1 MIGRSVHHL
10 LIFILPLLT
19 SAEHGTNQRTA
30 SFEMQEETELNTTIG
45 SLREN
50 LSPYPGSKVAF
61 MYSGDFFRIDCHTGE
76 VKVAVV
82 LDRETVCQEHKI
94 CCGVIDCTL
103 VDKVYLVYAESRDY
117 IATIL
122 LKVDLTDINDNR
134 PVFGSHLQRV
144 NILENSEVGRY
155 IGLRSATDAD
165 VNPKNQVNRYQ
176 WIEPTGTFILDQN
189 NLPSIRLRLN
199 SPVDR
204 EMRANYSGTLSACDI
219 DSCTTTDVFIEVEDV
234 NDNSPQFYKRHYRL
248 ESPESLTVGST
259 ILRLNATD
267 ADSGDNAKIVYSFRE
282 PVDPD
287 LADTFEIIANSGEL
301 RLRRPLDAK
310 IRSSYN
316 FKVVACD
323 SVASECAGNDA
334 SSADIEVVVK
344 DVNDN
349 RPVIE
354 IIPAGD
360 YTSSTGDL
368 VVQENFPAGQI
379 AVVKVKDADIGEN
392 SRTACELD
400 DHTSPSVFDLSQ
412 SAPDLYFLRTMR
424 SFDFEQESVL
434 TTTIRCRDFG
444 TPPLS
449 SVRTLTLRVLDV
461 NEYAPEF
468 HQRVFSTSVRENS
481 QPGVDIITLS
491 AIDRDGQS
499 ELRYKLAPPPLQ
511 HAEGEDIYSTAVSP
525 SSTNSVE
532 TMGVNVHFDLDPK
545 TGVLRTSRV
554 QLDREVIERIT
565 LVVTVTDSSTP
576 PIFTATATVSIE
588 VLDENDNSPVFLS
601 PPANMG
607 FPFHQ
612 NDIQSYAF
620 TVRENAPRYTRLSGR
635 LEARDPDAGRNGQLH
650 FSLRSVWALKGASGS
665 YRHPGSGFND
675 MRSTPGRQL
684 VEQRVFQITP
694 DNGIETLIE
703 FDREQVGMYL
713 VDVAVRDN
721 GTQPLAT
728 STSLLV
734 LILDENDNAPV
745 WTFPAD
751 SSRQINI
758 TTADLPGT
766 LVARLQAFDI
776 DADEAGKVEFQVL
789 DPNGQPMP
797 PVTLSRGLY
806 NSPPTTPLPN
816 SPSVQG
822 ELMGY
827 RTGPF
832 YLNGSTGE
840 ILVADRLVPVSLKIR
855 LRAIDSGQAQ
865 RLYTDTWMIIN
876 VKMDPNEFGG
886 FLGGGRAG
894 ALNVTIIL
902 VMIAVTAII
911 SLLLII
917 AIVCVRRKPARAVIN
932 NGASAETDF
941 AGGGRVVACS
951 PGSPFLI
958 SDPGKEALAAN
969 TWTESSKDFYPAGP
983 GSLIIDENGQVV
995 SSGALPYGSPLMGG
1009 GSDKTSVRCGMPP
1022 QGSLYTPVDMSEDM
1036 AGGVLAMHTFGT
1048 MSRGHR
1054 PGGVLGSV
1062 HGSSTG
1068 IRMGGSM
1075 QYEPPPLD
1083 ADSGD
1088 SGRGPSEDGNQ
1099 LMMLENQRMF
1109 SPHPGFQYGT
1119 CTGFRSSSRA
1129 SYGLRSASA
1138 MGAPA
1143 GVGSGAI
1150 PRPYMQNPHGNGD
1163 NCSCYVEDHF
1173 PSSSTGYTDYVD
1185 SGTHYPHA
1193 SLQQSPLGSY
1203 RTFFS
1208 GSQPSPGPRR
1218 FTPGG
1223 GETTISASI
1232 GSLPRSRAPSR
1243 STVTFQSPS
1252 VVEGGQQLIKL
1263 DLRGPGETDG
1273 GEGAFAT
1280 LPPRPVP
1287 RTITNTDVSG

>member
-1 MIGRSVHHL
+1 MS
-10 LIFILPLLT
+10 
-19 SAEHGTNQRTA
+19 
-30 SFEMQEETELNTTIG
+30 
-45 SLREN
+45 
-50 LSPYPGSKVAF
+50 
-61 MYSGDFFRIDCHTGE
+61 
-76 VKVAVV
+76 
-82 LDRETVCQEHKI
+82 
-94 CCGVIDCTL
+94 
-103 VDKVYLVYAESRDY
+103 
-117 IATIL
+117 
-122 LKVDLTDINDNR
+122 
-134 PVFGSHLQRV
+134 
-144 NILENSEVGRY
+144 
-155 IGLRSATDAD
+155 
-165 VNPKNQVNRYQ
+165 
-176 WIEPTGTFILDQN
+176 
-189 NLPSIRLRLN
+189 
-199 SPVDR
+199 
-204 EMRANYSGTLSACDI
+204 
-219 DSCTTTDVFIEVEDV
+219 
-234 NDNSPQFYKRHYRL
+234 
-248 ESPESLTVGST
+248 
-259 ILRLNATD
+259 
-267 ADSGDNAKIVYSFRE
+267 
-282 PVDPD
+282 
-287 LADTFEIIANSGEL
+287 
-301 RLRRPLDAK
+301 
-310 IRSSYN
+310 
-316 FKVVACD
+316 
-323 SVASECAGNDA
+323 
-334 SSADIEVVVK
+334 SSA
-344 DVNDN
+344 
-349 RPVIE
+349 
-354 IIPAGD
+354 
-360 YTSSTGDL
+360 Y
-368 VVQENFPAGQI
+368 
-379 AVVKVKDADIGEN
+379 
-392 SRTACELD
+392 
-400 DHTSPSVFDLSQ
+400 
-412 SAPDLYFLRTMR
+412 
-424 SFDFEQESVL
+424 
-434 TTTIRCRDFG
+434 
-444 TPPLS
+444 
-449 SVRTLTLRVLDV
+449 
-461 NEYAPEF
+461 
-468 HQRVFSTSVRENS
+468 
-481 QPGVDIITLS
+481 
-491 AIDRDGQS
+491 
-499 ELRYKLAPPPLQ
+499 
-511 HAEGEDIYSTAVSP
+511 
-525 SSTNSVE
+525 
-532 TMGVNVHFDLDPK
+532 
-545 TGVLRTSRV
+545 V

-635 LEARDPDAGRNGQLH
+635 LEARDPDASGVANLTPKLLFCATGFQTASASVVAASIPKYSHCFSFIIKIGRNGQLH

-1036 AGGVLAMHTFGT
+1036 AGGVLAMHTFGARSAVFPLFSVFALCPRCQLLTSRQSRCFAPRLACVSSAIRGVSVICIPT

>member
-1 MIGRSVHHL
+1 MTQRASPKAPDPQTPKRAVGGSVGEVEGFAEPLRGKRTHTTPTTTPRPTAKHVVAFCVSWHLGQWCSGYRACPGSKPMAISHQRVLCQILRRVCSIASPNVLSYAPLIVVLPVCINMIGRSVHHL

-545 TGVLRTSRV
+545 TGVLRTSRMV
-554 QLDREVIERIT
+554 HRHSLIKT
-565 LVVTVTDSSTP
+565 
-576 PIFTATATVSIE
+576 TATGVAKFAVH
-588 VLDENDNSPVFLS
+588 V
-601 PPANMG
+601 G
-607 FPFHQ
+607 
-612 NDIQSYAF
+612 
-620 TVRENAPRYTRLSGR
+620 
-635 LEARDPDAGRNGQLH
+635 
-650 FSLRSVWALKGASGS
+650 K
-665 YRHPGSGFND
+665 
-675 MRSTPGRQL
+675 ST
-684 VEQRVFQITP
+684 
-694 DNGIETLIE
+694 
-703 FDREQVGMYL
+703 
-713 VDVAVRDN
+713 
-721 GTQPLAT
+721 
-728 STSLLV
+728 
-734 LILDENDNAPV
+734 
-745 WTFPAD
+745 
-751 SSRQINI
+751 
-758 TTADLPGT
+758 
-766 LVARLQAFDI
+766 
-776 DADEAGKVEFQVL
+776 
-789 DPNGQPMP
+789 
-797 PVTLSRGLY
+797 
-806 NSPPTTPLPN
+806 
-816 SPSVQG
+816 
-822 ELMGY
+822 
-827 RTGPF
+827 
-832 YLNGSTGE
+832 
-840 ILVADRLVPVSLKIR
+840 
-855 LRAIDSGQAQ
+855 
-865 RLYTDTWMIIN
+865 
-876 VKMDPNEFGG
+876 
-886 FLGGGRAG
+886 
-894 ALNVTIIL
+894 
-902 VMIAVTAII
+902 
-911 SLLLII
+911 
-917 AIVCVRRKPARAVIN
+917 
-932 NGASAETDF
+932 AE
-941 AGGGRVVACS
+941 
-951 PGSPFLI
+951 
-958 SDPGKEALAAN
+958 
-969 TWTESSKDFYPAGP
+969 
-983 GSLIIDENGQVV
+983 
-995 SSGALPYGSPLMGG
+995 
-1009 GSDKTSVRCGMPP
+1009 
-1022 QGSLYTPVDMSEDM
+1022 
-1036 AGGVLAMHTFGT
+1036 
-1048 MSRGHR
+1048 
-1054 PGGVLGSV
+1054 
-1062 HGSSTG
+1062 
-1068 IRMGGSM
+1068 
-1075 QYEPPPLD
+1075 
-1083 ADSGD
+1083 
-1088 SGRGPSEDGNQ
+1088 
-1099 LMMLENQRMF
+1099 
-1109 SPHPGFQYGT
+1109 
-1119 CTGFRSSSRA
+1119 
-1129 SYGLRSASA
+1129 
-1138 MGAPA
+1138 
-1143 GVGSGAI
+1143 
-1150 PRPYMQNPHGNGD
+1150 
-1163 NCSCYVEDHF
+1163 
-1173 PSSSTGYTDYVD
+1173 
-1185 SGTHYPHA
+1185 
-1193 SLQQSPLGSY
+1193 
-1203 RTFFS
+1203 
-1208 GSQPSPGPRR
+1208 
-1218 FTPGG
+1218 
-1223 GETTISASI
+1223 
-1232 GSLPRSRAPSR
+1232 
-1243 STVTFQSPS
+1243 
-1252 VVEGGQQLIKL
+1252 
-1263 DLRGPGETDG
+1263 
-1273 GEGAFAT
+1273 
-1280 LPPRPVP
+1280 
-1287 RTITNTDVSG
+1287 